1 MHNYSFI
8 IPRYYN
14 DFSFN
19 SCFPCT
25 TRLWNSLSA
34 ECSSLT
40 YDLNGLNFRFNRQFF
55 FLGYFQNSFHV
66 GFLTFDYSSSW
77 NSMLFSEYPSLYWVN
92 PSNSNVFIHTTL
104 EVQLKVVTKVFL
116 NVQENVTRIKQLKF
130 DQQILFLKTW
140 DFFYSIH
147 FEKKRNRKIIS
158 LKSNMGLLQQEHC

>member
-14 DFSFN
+14 DLSFN

-25 TRLWNSLSA
+25 TRLWISLSA

-40 YDLNGLNFRFNRQFF
+40 YDLNGLNFRANRQFC
-55 FLGYFQNSFHV
+55 FLEYFRNSFHIA
-66 GFLTFDYSSSW
+66 FLTFDYSSPC
-77 NSMLFSEYPSLYWVN
+77 NAMLFSEYPSLHWVN
-92 PSNSNVFIHTTL
+92 PSNFNVFIHTTL

-116 NVQENVTRIKQLKF
+116 NVQGNVTWIKQVKF

-140 DFFYSIH
+140 DFLFPIH
-147 FEKKRNRKIIS
+147 FEGKRNRKNNS
-158 LKSNMGLLQQEHC
+158 P